1 MRSNIIYITKD
12 LSICPSTYLPV
23 HTCVG
28 CAWTNLQ
35 FQTCTNAWHALRIT
49 PSCLLWGLQSDI
61 VSFVTSWDLS
71 HPSLKWVENWRFI
84 HFVTVMT
91 HCTGLRLHL
100 ALGYLAFPTW
110 RPLLWRPLGSEFIH
124 LTPVGEA
131 PTFMLLGWWL
141 LRVPPKNP
149 KLSPCSPV
157 AWYGNIWQP
166 KIPRNSS
173 WMYIPT

>member
-1 MRSNIIYITKD
+1 MRRLRMNNFAVSNLHK
-12 LSICPSTYLPV
+12 CM
-23 HTCVG
+23 
-28 CAWTNLQ
+28 
-35 FQTCTNAWHALRIT
+35 TCTANH
-49 PSCLLWGLQSDI
+49 PK
-61 VSFVTSWDLS
+61 LS
-71 HPSLKWVENWRFI
+71 TCHWCPTIRVAIRYSELCNFLGPFASSLKWVENWRFI

-110 RPLLWRPLGSEFIH
+110 RPLLWCPVGSEFIH

-131 PTFMLLGWWL
+131 PTFVLLGWWL

-149 KLSPCSPV
+149 KLAPCSPV

-173 WMYIPT
+173 WMCIPT